1 MSKHD
6 DVVKALK
13 ELAEKYEHY
22 NQDRIFPYLDKRE
35 PIKLPFDAYTVYY
48 YPDLWVET
56 KKQRRIDVYE
66 VWHTETEG
74 EAIADIYQMAKIP
87 NLLNICIVCIKTSKD
102 GWTKEDAENIIY
114 TVLKDLEAKYPSL
127 KSIRTQ
133 DHIYIAEVEEE
144 QLKDKE
150 KLLKSLSEQL
160 KF

>member
-22 NQDRIFPYLDKRE
+22 NPNRIFPYLDKRE
-35 PIKLPFDAYTVYY
+35 PIKLPFDAYTIDY

-56 KKQRRIDVYE
+56 KRQRRIDVYE
-66 VWHTETEG
+66 VWHTESEG
-74 EAIADIYQMAKIP
+74 EAIADIYLMAKIP
-87 NLLNICIVCIKTSKD
+87 NLLNICIVCVKTSRNC
-102 GWTKEDAENIIY
+102 WSKEDAENIVY

-133 DHIYIAEVEEE
+133 GHIYIAEVGEEE
-144 QLKDKE
+144 LKNKE

-160 KF
+160 QF

>member
-6 DVVKALK
+6 DVVKVLK
-13 ELAEKYEHY
+13 ELTEKYEHY

-35 PIKLPFDAYTVYY
+35 PIKLPFDAYTVNY

-56 KKQRRIDVYE
+56 KKQKRIDVYE

-74 EAIADIYQMAKIP
+74 EAIADIYQMAKIT
-87 NLLNICIVCIKTSKD
+87 NLLNICIVCVKTSKNC
-102 GWTKEDAENIIY
+102 WTKEYAENIVY
-114 TVLKDLEAKYPSL
+114 TVLKDLEVKYPSL

-133 DHIYIAEVEEE
+133 GHIYIAEIGEEE
-144 QLKDKE
+144 LKDKGR
-150 KLLKSLSEQL
+150 LLKSLSEQL